1 MNWAAGI
8 QKAIDYIEEH
18 ITEELD
24 YGEIARRSFSSS
36 YHFQRVFSI
45 LCGYTLGEYIRNRRL
60 TLAGME
66 LASDKMKVIDA
77 AVKYGYDSPDS
88 FTRAFVKFHGISPSA
103 AREPGSELRSF
114 GRLSIKISLAGG
126 SSMGY
131 RIEEKPEMILT
142 GYKRSFTGTPAERIE
157 QEENFYVTT
166 REEQHILKGL
176 AGDSITSYG
185 VMKNLRDD
193 GYDFYIAFR
202 LGEWE
207 RDHLAEKL
215 GSAGKAERFENITI
229 PARAYVVCETERMK
243 YPTMEFMGLRKKMA
257 EEWFPSSGYILAD
270 APEISVIH
278 WFANPDKKKRYI
290 EIWLPIEKCEKK
302 F

>member
-1 MNWAAGI
+1 MNWAVGI

-24 YGEIARRSFSSS
+24 YGEIARISFSSS

-66 LASDKMKVIDA
+66 LASDKIKVIDA

-103 AREPGSELRSF
+103 AREPGSGLRSF
-114 GRLSIKISLAGG
+114 GRLSIKLSLGGG

-131 RIEEKPEMILT
+131 RIEEKPEMVLT

-157 QEENFYVTT
+157 QEEEFYVKT
-166 REEQHILKGL
+166 RAKQQILKGL
-176 AGDSITSYG
+176 AGDNITSYG
-185 VMKNLRDD
+185 IMKNFRED
-193 GYDFYIAFR
+193 GYDFYIASQ

-215 GSAGKAERFENITI
+215 GNTEEAKRFENIKI
-229 PARAYVVCETERMK
+229 PAQAYVVCETERMK
-243 YPTMEFMGLRKKMA
+243 YPTVEFMELRKKMV

-278 WFANPDKKKRYI
+278 WFDHPDKKKRYI